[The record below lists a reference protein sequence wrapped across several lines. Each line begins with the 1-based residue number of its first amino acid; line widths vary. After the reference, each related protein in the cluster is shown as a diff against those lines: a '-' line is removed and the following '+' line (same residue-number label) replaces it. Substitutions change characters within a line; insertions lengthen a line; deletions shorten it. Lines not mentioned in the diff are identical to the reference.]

1 LSLNLEKNRK
11 KIDMHK
17 RRTVYK
23 TIKKRSIN
31 NTENKHKN
39 KKTIIKRTLNNI
51 SRVINK
57 QEIFLESNNNDT
69 TYYTKPTYSY
79 ININE

>member
-1 LSLNLEKNRK
+1 
-11 KIDMHK
+11 MHK